1 MLSKHHND
9 ATILKICVQSVYI
22 GVTID
27 DKLSSDAQRRI
38 EHERDNQQIL
48 REIVLN
54 LLFMV
59 KNLNRYLVC
68 LRQLGYR
75 IQKINCGLNKRA
87 IQNLKEQA
95 KEILL

>member
-1 MLSKHHND
+1 MYML
-9 ATILKICVQSVYI
+9 ILKICVQSVYI

-27 DKLSSDAQRRI
+27 DKLSSDAQGGSNMNG
-38 EHERDNQQIL
+38 DNQQIL

-54 LLFMV
+54 PTIHGKELESIFGLS
-59 KNLNRYLVC
+59 R
-68 LRQLGYR
+68 RQLGYR
-75 IQKINCGLNKRA
+75 IQKSICGLNKRV